1 MTLTGCQRIL
11 FEAYDAAGSFI
22 TSDNPAFE
30 HKTFIERQNSS
41 GIVFPISPK
50 YFIFFAKGDEGI
62 NIANHKFVVKHTIKH
77 FNRIIAQH
85 KTDTLISVSKNI
97 KDAI

>member
-1 MTLTGCQRIL
+1 MALTGCQRIL
-11 FEAYDAAGSFI
+11 FEAYDAAGLFI

-30 HKTFIERQNSS
+30 HKAFIERQNSS
-41 GIVFPISPK
+41 GMVFLILPK

-62 NIANHKFVVKHTIKH
+62 NIADHRFADTHTIKH